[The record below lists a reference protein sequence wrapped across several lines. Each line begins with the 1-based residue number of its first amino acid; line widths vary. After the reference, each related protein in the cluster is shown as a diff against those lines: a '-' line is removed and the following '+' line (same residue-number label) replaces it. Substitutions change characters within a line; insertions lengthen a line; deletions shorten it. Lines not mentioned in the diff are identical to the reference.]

1 MFKQPMRNKLYILI
15 ILLFFSTNSFSE
27 VVKEVVVEGNQRVN
41 SQTIEIFGGFKIG
54 QDLNTDDLNDI
65 LKKLYETKF
74 FENVNLSLENSILKI
89 IVKENPV
96 IQNLIIKGIEN
107 KTLKEKIEE
116 TITLKEK
123 NPFVEDE
130 IKFGIN
136 NIKNLLQEV
145 GFYFSSVELL
155 KKENSNNTI
164 DLIFDIDLG
173 KKAFIKEIVFIGDKK
188 YKKRKLLNVITSE
201 EDKFWKFISSK
212 RLLNKQRIELDKRL
226 LLNFYKNQ
234 GYYNV
239 SILDETVK
247 YDENQNFNIVFN
259 IESGSKFYFGNFK
272 IELPTD
278 FEKKYFKKIENKL
291 NKFSGEKYSLKIV
304 EKMLDEIETI
314 ASNKSYE
321 FINATID
328 EKILDNKINVT
339 IKILDNQPNI
349 YISKINI
356 FGNNVTIEDV
366 IRNEFIIDE
375 GDPFNNI
382 LFQKSINNI
391 KSTNI
396 FKKVDSKIL
405 DTDDNSLK
413 IIDITVEEKPTGQI
427 SAGAGIGTSGASTSF
442 GIQENNFLG
451 KGIKLDSNLSLSEE
465 TIRGLFAY
473 TKPNYKNSERDLIL
487 SVESQETDRLTN
499 FGYKTSNT
507 GFLIGTK
514 FEHLEDFYIRP
525 NFSLSY
531 ESLDTASSASSLLKK
546 QEGDYL
552 DATASYSL
560 QFDKRDQSYQ
570 PSDGF
575 ISTFYQAIPLNIED
589 NQTLINSYEI
599 KNYYEYFDDLVTSI
613 SIYGK
618 AANSL
623 GEDDVRISNRLYLP
637 SNKLRG
643 FERGK
648 VGPIDGGDFVG
659 GNYLASFNAATELP
673 IFESLETIDFNMFY
687 DAANVWGVDYNSAI
701 NDSSALRSSI
711 GIGVDWYTPIGPL
724 SFSLA
729 QPLSKKSSDKTESFR
744 FNLGTTF

>member
-1 MFKQPMRNKLYILI
+1 MFKQPMKNKLYILI

-27 VVKEVVVEGNQRVN
+27 VVKEVSIEGNQRVN

-54 QDLNTDDLNDI
+54 QDLNTNDLNNI

-74 FENVNLSLENSILKI
+74 FKNVNLSLENSILKI
-89 IVKENPV
+89 TVEENPV

-107 KTLKEKIEE
+107 NALKEKIEE
-116 TITLKEK
+116 IITLKEK
-123 NPFVEDE
+123 NPFVENE

-136 NIKNLLQEV
+136 NIKNLLQDV
-145 GFYFSSVELL
+145 GYYFSSVELL

-164 DLIFDIDLG
+164 DLVFDIDLG

-321 FINATID
+321 FVNASID
-328 EKILDNKINVT
+328 EKILDDKINVT
-339 IKILDNQPNI
+339 IKILDDQPNI

-356 FGNNVTIEDV
+356 FGNNITIEDV
-366 IRNEFIIDE
+366 IRNELIIDE

-396 FKKVDSKIL
+396 FKNVESKIL
-405 DTDDNSLK
+405 NTDDNSLK

-487 SVESQETDRLTN
+487 TVESQETDRLTN

-514 FEHLEDFYIRP
+514 FEHLEDFFIRP
-525 NFSLSY
+525 NFAVSY
-531 ESLDTASSASSLLKK
+531 ETLDTASSASSLLKK

-560 QFDKRDQSYQ
+560 QLDKRDQIYQ
-570 PSDGF
+570 PTDGF
-575 ISTFYQAIPLNIED
+575 ISTFYQSVPLNIED

-599 KNYYEYFDDLVTSI
+599 KNYYEYFDDLVASI
-613 SIYGK
+613 SIFGK

-643 FERGK
+643 FESGK

-659 GNYLASFNAATELP
+659 GNYLASFNAATEIP
-673 IFESLETIDFNMFY
+673 IFESLETMDFNMFY
-687 DAANVWGVDYNSAI
+687 DAANVWGVDYNSSI